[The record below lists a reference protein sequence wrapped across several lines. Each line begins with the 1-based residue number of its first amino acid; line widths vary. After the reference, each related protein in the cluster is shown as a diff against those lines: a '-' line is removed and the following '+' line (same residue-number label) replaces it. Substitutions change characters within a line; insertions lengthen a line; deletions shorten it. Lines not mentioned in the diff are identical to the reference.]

1 MDGLIDQFFGRN
13 ICWSNIILLENLLAD
28 TISAKNVFDR
38 FLFPP
43 NFFRTPEK
51 DKILLCA
58 ISRVEKEDN
67 IKRQQLADN
76 AAIGQTI
83 RNILLLLGKYF
94 EEKISK
100 IQPIFLLFIF

>member
-1 MDGLIDQFFGRN
+1 M
-13 ICWSNIILLENLLAD
+13 
-28 TISAKNVFDR
+28 
-38 FLFPP
+38 
-43 NFFRTPEK
+43 
-51 DKILLCA
+51 LCA

>member
-1 MDGLIDQFFGRN
+1 MGQVVLKE
-13 ICWSNIILLENLLAD
+13 LH
-28 TISAKNVFDR
+28 ISEDLQIYQDR
-38 FLFPP
+38 AWPHQYNSP
-43 NFFRTPEK
+43 VAGK

-100 IQPIFLLFIF
+100 ILPIFLLSIF